1 MTTLDDAINQ
11 LEEFGLD
18 IGGVPIA
25 DGRVHRCNYQG
36 ERKKSGWYVLHQDV
50 DLFYGSYGSWK
61 VREEGFS
68 IMRRNAAALD
78 SRKYQELKQDMLNKA
93 IQRRQAKRHAQAKAA
108 ERAVQIWESSS
119 EEGTSPYLERKGCFA
134 HGARFHG
141 STLII
146 PMVREGKIRS
156 LQSIGASGF
165 KKFLPGGEVSGC
177 FFMLR
182 GSKKKVALCEGFAT
196 GSTIHQATGWT
207 VIVCFSASNLPKVG
221 PYFWTKD
228 VRICAD
234 NDEAG
239 ITYAKRAAERY
250 EWDVHIPPKE
260 GQDFN
265 DMTVEE
271 VKKCLM

>member
-1 MTTLDDAINQ
+1 MTTLDDAISQ

-18 IGGVPIA
+18 IGGVPVA
-25 DGRVHRCNYQG
+25 DGRLHRCNYQG
-36 ERKKSGWYVLHQDV
+36 ERKRSGWYVLHQDV

-68 IMRRNAAALD
+68 IMRRNAAPLG
-78 SRKYQELKQDMLNKA
+78 REKYDQIKQYRLNKS
-93 IQRRQAKRHAQAKAA
+93 ILRRQAKRKAQAQTA
-108 ERAVQIWESSS
+108 ERALQIWENSS
-119 EEGTSPYLERKGCFA
+119 EEGTSPYLERKGGLA

-141 STLII
+141 SSLII
-146 PMVREGKIRS
+146 PMVREGTIRS

-165 KKFLPGGEVSGC
+165 KKFMPGGEISGC
-177 FFMLR
+177 FFMIK
-182 GSKKKVALCEGFAT
+182 GSSKVAMCEGFAT

-221 PYFWTKD
+221 PYLWTKD
-228 VRICAD
+228 TCICAD

-239 ITYAKRAAERY
+239 VTYAKRAAERY
-250 EWDVHIPPKE
+250 KWKVHIPPKE

-265 DMTVEE
+265 DMTIEE
-271 VKKCLM
+271 VKKCLI